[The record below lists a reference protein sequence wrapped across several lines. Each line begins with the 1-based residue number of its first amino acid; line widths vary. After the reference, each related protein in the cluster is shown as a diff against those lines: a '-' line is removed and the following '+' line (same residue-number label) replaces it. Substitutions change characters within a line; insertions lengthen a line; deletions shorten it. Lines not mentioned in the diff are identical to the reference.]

1 MARNTST
8 IADTYSKSQNTDS
21 SNMQM
26 AIEKLN
32 PHNYLNWAQSMKLIV
47 TGKEKMGFLNGTS
60 KRPSDAVAATK
71 WDADNSTVMAW
82 LIGSM
87 QLEIGKTYLFFE
99 TAHEVWEAV
108 KKAYSKGVMMV
119 LCLNSVS

>member
-1 MARNTST
+1 MVGNTST
-8 IADTYSKSQNTDS
+8 IADTYSKPQNTDS
-21 SNMQM
+21 SNLQM
-26 AIEKLN
+26 TIEKLN
-32 PHNYLNWAQSMKLIV
+32 PHNYLSWAQSMKLIV
-47 TGKEKMGFLNGTS
+47 TGREKMGFLDGTS

-99 TAHEVWEAV
+99 TAH
-108 KKAYSKGVMMV
+108 
-119 LCLNSVS
+119 